1 MKPTD
6 PKIVVLGGGTGSF
19 VVLSALKK
27 LTKHLTAIVNMVD
40 DGGSTGTLRDE
51 LGVLPPGDVRQCLV
65 ALSRSPKLRDLF
77 TYRLEEGSMRGH
89 AFGNLFLATLE
100 NMTGSFK
107 SALATASEV
116 LNIIGDVQPATFTPV
131 TLELKDG
138 NTTIAGQN
146 NIENYTLKQRHPQL
160 SLSPTPTPNPAAL
173 TAIKHADLIV
183 IAPGNLYCSLAPTLL
198 VPQIGPALAAAKAPV
213 VYIANLVNKPKHA
226 KGFSVKMYVEEL
238 ERCADTPFINTCL
251 YNTAPLSPDL
261 LASYAQDGEL
271 PVKIDIARHKFSN
284 TRFLGLPLLAKEPH
298 GVPSKSDPLARN
310 RTLIRHSPT
319 LLARSIFSLL
329 PQ

>member
-1 MKPTD
+1 MKSTD

-27 LTKHLTAIVNMVD
+27 YTKHLTAIVNMVD

-51 LGVLPPGDVRQCLV
+51 LGVLPPGDIRQCLV
-65 ALSRSPKLRDLF
+65 ALSRSPKLRDLL

-100 NMTGSFK
+100 NMTDSFK

-116 LNIIGDVQPATFTPV
+116 LDIIGDVQPATFTPV

-138 NTTIAGQN
+138 GTTIAGQN
-146 NIENYTLKQRHPQL
+146 NIANHTLGQRHPHL
-160 SLSPTPTPNPAAL
+160 TLLPTPTPNPAAL
-173 TAIKHADLIV
+173 AAIKRADLIV

-198 VPQIGPALAAAKAPV
+198 VPEIGAALAASKAPV
-213 VYIANLVNKPKHA
+213 VYIANLVNKPNHTKN
-226 KGFSVKMYVEEL
+226 FSVKLYVEEL
-238 ERCADTPFINTCL
+238 ERFADTPFIDTCL
-251 YNTAPLSPDL
+251 YNTTPLSPNL
-261 LASYAQDGEL
+261 LATYAQDGEL
-271 PVKIDIARHKFSN
+271 PVKVYTDRHKFSHV
-284 TRFLGLPLLAKEPH
+284 RFLGLPLLAKEPH
-298 GVPSKSDPLARN
+298 EAPSKSDPLAHD

-319 LLARSIFSLL
+319 LLAKAILSLL
-329 PQ
+329 PK